1 MKGFLSGK
9 KAGPPPNPPVGKMP
23 IAIQFSQQP
32 SPKAYK
38 NEVFTEAKFKVS
50 IADASSESEY
60 ILRITADF
68 RILEN
73 EGDSGDVWPC
83 HVDLVKSNKAFV
95 VVSNN
100 ELQGKIKKGEV
111 IEISVK
117 SDLYDSQWT
126 SRLKPQV
133 QIVGKDEK
141 VASK

>member
-1 MKGFLSGK
+1 
-9 KAGPPPNPPVGKMP
+9 MP
-23 IAIQFSQQP
+23 IEIHFSQQP
-32 SPKAYK
+32 APKAYK

-50 IADASSESEY
+50 IADASAESEY
-60 ILRITADF
+60 VLRITADF

-83 HVDLVKSNKAFV
+83 HVDLVKSNKGFV

-100 ELQGKIKKGEV
+100 ELHGKIKKGEV
-111 IEISVK
+111 IEVTVK

-133 QIVGKDEK
+133 QIVGKEEK